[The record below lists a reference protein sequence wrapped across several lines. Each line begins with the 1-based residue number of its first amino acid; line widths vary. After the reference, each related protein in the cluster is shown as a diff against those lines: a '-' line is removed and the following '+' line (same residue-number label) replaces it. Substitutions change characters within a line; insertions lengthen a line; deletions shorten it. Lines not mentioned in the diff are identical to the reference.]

1 MAEKKDIANFLE
13 LELRTLYN
21 WEKTRPK
28 LYNFLIE
35 NFSKDNEKISKFDEL
50 KEYFS
55 KLTEQEQEYFL
66 SKIKIKVL
74 EKEIE
79 KGE

>member
-1 MAEKKDIANFLE
+1 MAEKKDIANLLNLE
-13 LELRTLYN
+13 IRTLYN

-74 EKEIE
+74 EKELKKE
-79 KGE
+79 Q

>member
-13 LELRTLYN
+13 LEIRTLYN

>member
-1 MAEKKDIANFLE
+1 MAEKKEIANFLE
-13 LELRTLYN
+13 LEIRTLYN

-55 KLTEQEQEYFL
+55 KLTETEQEYFL
-66 SKIKIKVL
+66 SKIKKVEVL
-74 EKEIE
+74 YAWKSD
-79 KGE
+79 